1 MEHADHGER
10 EDNHMITNED
20 RIRAFVGNI
29 KQYDWGLFPV
39 YKLER
44 EDALALYELLT
55 RQAAAART
63 KGDTTP

>member
-1 MEHADHGER
+1 MYQIIPGEDPRR

-44 EDALALYELLT
+44 EDALALLSALT
-55 RQAAAART
+55 TEAASKA
-63 KGDTTP
+63 KGA

>member
-1 MEHADHGER
+1 MYQIIPGEAPRR

-44 EDALALYELLT
+44 EDALALLSALT
-55 RQAAAART
+55 TEAAIKA
-63 KGDTTP
+63 KGA